1 MIKVNVNEKFGMWE
15 GIYSGVEQGL
25 IFSPLSFNVFIND
38 SFIFLGT
45 CDICNYA
52 DSNTLYT
59 HSKNLQEF

>member
-25 IFSPLSFNVFIND
+25 IFAPLSFNVFIND

-45 CDICNYA
+45 CDICN
-52 DSNTLYT
+52 
-59 HSKNLQEF
+59 